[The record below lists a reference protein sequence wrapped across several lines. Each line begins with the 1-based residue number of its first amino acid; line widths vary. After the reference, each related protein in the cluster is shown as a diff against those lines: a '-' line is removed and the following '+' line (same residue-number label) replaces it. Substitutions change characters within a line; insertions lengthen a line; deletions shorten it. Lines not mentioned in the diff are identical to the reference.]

1 MTFLR
6 SFSILVLCSLFSAS
20 QVPSFAQSIVGNTQK
35 TFLIDRPTQ
44 GDPIK
49 IVKVMEGTTELQED
63 GRLFP
68 SKYAW
73 ESVFNSDDDWLKR
86 LSLVIENVSS
96 KGIVFLAV
104 GCHLYET
111 ANWASE
117 ISKHKTVPVIGH
129 VSDTVGRRPEQA
141 LYSASL
147 GRWLEPDTKIAPF
160 SLPAGQAFNMPIE
173 DPGEYPALKSR
184 IEETQPIGTISACDA
199 DISQVFF
206 QDGTKWEGH
215 RYKRA
220 DPSQPGR
227 WIQISLQD
235 WEQGSPLATATQP

>member
-111 ANWASE
+111 ADWASE

-129 VSDTVGRRPEQA
+129 ASDTVGRRPEQA

-147 GRWLEPDTKIAPF
+147 GRWLEPDTSATPF
-160 SLPAGQAFNMPIE
+160 SLPPGQTFTIPLE
-173 DPGEYPALKSR
+173 DPEQYQALKSK
-184 IEETQPIGTISACDA
+184 IEETQPISTMAACDA
-199 DISQVFF
+199 SVSHVFF
-206 QDGTKWEGH
+206 ADGTQWEGH

-220 DPSQPGR
+220 DPDRPGR
-227 WIQISLQD
+227 WIQISLHD
-235 WEQGSPLATATQP
+235 WEVGVPAAKSTQP